1 MANPVTDDSP
11 IVFGS
16 PPADL
21 EHWKSEF
28 DAMMHR
34 CRYVGP
40 GGKNPQ
46 FNILHIGTNL
56 KHVAYEMLKIIGFL
70 ESGSFIVEHEHK
82 PEDWSDADILII
94 GSDTKHSKNA
104 INMIKYLPS
113 NLGIITSL
121 DVLFY
126 GLDEKIDTPELTYQP
141 MHTNNSFSTEG
152 VCMVHSHIRRLTD
165 DITMR
170 GILVAISID
179 IENCIDTIM
188 DRNSKS
194 WNDKSFAKKIV
205 CFKNKVECD
214 GCLNVDVD
222 VNVELFFNA
231 VNIVREL
238 RNTAAHQQ
246 KKDPKELSKEEQ
258 RNEEF
263 YKFAREHGRF
273 DLCPASPIIYDFKY
287 MVSMTKYFIRL
298 ATLCY
303 DWVNEYAKRYGKK

>member
-1 MANPVTDDSP
+1 MYTYINTDLKCVS
-11 IVFGS
+11 
-16 PPADL
+16 
-21 EHWKSEF
+21 SE
-28 DAMMHR
+28 
-34 CRYVGP
+34 
-40 GGKNPQ
+40 
-46 FNILHIGTNL
+46 IS
-56 KHVAYEMLKIIGFL
+56 KIIEFL
-70 ESGSFIVEHEHK
+70 ESRSFIVAHEHK
-82 PEDWSDADILII
+82 PKDWSDADILII

-121 DVLFY
+121 DILFY
-126 GLDEKIDTPELTYQP
+126 GLDGKIDTPELTYQP

-179 IENCIDTIM
+179 IENCINTIM
-188 DRNSKS
+188 DKSSKS
-194 WNDKSFAKKIV
+194 WSDKSFAKKIA

-214 GCLNVDVD
+214 GYLNVDVD

-246 KKDPKELSKEEQ
+246 KKDPKELYKEEQ

-303 DWVNEYAKRYGKK
+303 DWVNEYAKQYGKK